1 MPCSSSPVTEL
12 VWQAFN
18 RHADRVRFR
27 APISDQTVTIDQQH
41 PVPPMLRPRE
51 GPDSTS

>member
-1 MPCSSSPVTEL
+1 VSSRVTEL

-27 APISDQTVTIDQQH
+27 APISDQTVTAEERH
-41 PVPPMLRPRE
+41 PVPPMLRRRE
-51 GPDSTS
+51 EPDSTS